1 MAELPVAVCK
11 ILQTAFLFGIYFF
24 TLKILRTKNNI
35 RIDLYGQKHIIVI
48 VSVFREAVSKS

>member
-11 ILQTAFLFGIYFF
+11 ILQTAFFVWYLFFI
-24 TLKILRTKNNI
+24 LKILRTKNNI

-48 VSVFREAVSKS
+48 VSVFRETVSKS